1 MCENRG
7 GNPERGKSYHFAE
20 EMIRMDS
27 PKEELLRQKT
37 AAWESFLHSGAIE
50 PDRVG
55 PIIAESWLKCAHTG
69 LDPAD
74 GKGRTVL
81 EKHRL
86 RELWEKNEIL
96 IRTAAPLMRN
106 LYRFFQGSSF
116 VVVLTDAQGYILEL
130 FGDEDRLRSARKINF
145 LPGAKWQDDD
155 VGTNAIGSVLVAG
168 KPMQVSGA
176 EHFCL
181 RHHCWTCSAAP
192 ILDEAGKLAA
202 VLDISGPAGASYSHT
217 LGMVVAAAE
226 AITMQL
232 KMQRKNKELVLANKR
247 LTSIFNTMSEGV
259 ILLDRAGVIHE
270 VNSVASRMLEKS
282 NEELVGHSIEK
293 ILGGNTPH
301 VRRML
306 SISEPCADVE
316 LMVTHKNGVSH
327 CLISGEPI
335 TDEQGN
341 PGGGVVILRPI
352 HQVKNLVNRF
362 SGHITAFRFSD
373 IIGESQPIR
382 ESVRLA
388 MLAAPGDA
396 NVLLQGESGT
406 GKDLFAQAIHH
417 GSARRGGPY
426 IALNCGAIPRELVG
440 SELFGYEGG
449 AFTGAR
455 REGRP
460 GKFELA
466 AGGTLFLDE
475 IGDMPLE
482 QQAALLRVIE
492 EKTVTRIGGHRVIPT
507 DVRLICASNKN
518 LIQAVA
524 QGIFRQDLYYR
535 LNVISITVP
544 TLRERGE
551 DILLLFRHF
560 LERLAKKQGVSYT
573 IDPAVPEFLMHYD
586 WPGNVREL
594 HNMAERAVNLAEDR
608 VISLRH
614 FPVEPKMPT
623 NGGQLAA
630 TGLEKAG
637 LAGCRER
644 ARRQEEGVE
653 RARIME
659 LLRECSGNISLVA
672 KRLQVA
678 RSTVYR
684 KIRYYDD
691 PPSSGN

>member
-1 MCENRG
+1 
-7 GNPERGKSYHFAE
+7 
-20 EMIRMDS
+20 MDS
-27 PKEELLRQKT
+27 PKEERLRQKA
-37 AAWESFLHSGAIE
+37 AAWESFLHTGTIA
-50 PDRVG
+50 PGWLDPV
-55 PIIAESWLKCAHTG
+55 IAESWRKCANSG
-69 LDPAD
+69 VNPAN
-74 GKGRTVL
+74 GMGRNVL
-81 EKHRL
+81 ERYQL
-86 RELWEKNEIL
+86 RELQERNESI
-96 IRTAAPLMRN
+96 IHTAAPLMHN

-130 FGDEDRLRSARKINF
+130 FGDDERLRSAQKLNF
-145 LPGAKWQDDD
+145 LPGAKWRDDD
-155 VGTNAIGSVLVAG
+155 VGTNAIGSVLAVG

-176 EHFCL
+176 EHFCK

-192 ILDEAGKLAA
+192 ILNEEGKLAA
-202 VLDISGPAGASYSHT
+202 VLDISGPAGSSYSHT

-232 KMQRKNKELVLANKR
+232 MMQRKNKELTLANKR

-259 ILLDRAGVIHE
+259 ILLDRTGVIHE
-270 VNSVASRMLEKS
+270 ANPVASRMLEKS
-282 NEELVGHSIEK
+282 NDEMVGHPIDR
-293 ILGGNTPH
+293 ILGSRTPH
-301 VRRML
+301 VQRML
-306 SISEPCADVE
+306 SVSEPYSDVE
-316 LMVTHKNGVSH
+316 LMVTNKSGVSH
-327 CLISGEPI
+327 CLTSGEPI

-352 HQVKNLVNRF
+352 NQVKSLVNRF
-362 SGHITAFRFSD
+362 SGHITAFRFND

-382 ESVRLA
+382 EAIRVA
-388 MLAAPGDA
+388 MLTASGDS

-406 GKDLFAQAIHH
+406 GKELFAQAIHH

-426 IALNCGAIPRELVG
+426 VALNCGAIPRELVG

-492 EKTVTRIGGHRVIPT
+492 EKNVTRIGSHRVIPT

-518 LIQAVA
+518 LAQEVA
-524 QGIFRQDLYYR
+524 RGAFRQDLYYR
-535 LNVISITVP
+535 LNVISITIP

-551 DILLLFRHF
+551 DVVLLFRFF
-560 LERLAKKQGVSYT
+560 LDRLTKKQEVSYAV
-573 IDPAVPEFLMHYD
+573 DPAVLDFLTQYD

-594 HNMAERAVNLAEDR
+594 HNMVERAVNLAEDG

-614 FPVEPKMPT
+614 FRVEPAISHKEPQAPVA
-623 NGGQLAA
+623 GVAQVQLA
-630 TGLEKAG
+630 EY
-637 LAGCRER
+637 RER
-644 ARRQEEGVE
+644 ARVQEENTE
-653 RARIME
+653 RARILE

-672 KRLQVA
+672 KRLRVA

-691 PPSSGN
+691 PPSPGN

>member
-1 MCENRG
+1 M
-7 GNPERGKSYHFAE
+7 
-20 EMIRMDS
+20 
-27 PKEELLRQKT
+27 
-37 AAWESFLHSGAIE
+37 
-50 PDRVG
+50 
-55 PIIAESWLKCAHTG
+55 
-69 LDPAD
+69 
-74 GKGRTVL
+74 
-81 EKHRL
+81 
-86 RELWEKNEIL
+86 
-96 IRTAAPLMRN
+96 
-106 LYRFFQGSSF
+106 
-116 VVVLTDAQGYILEL
+116 
-130 FGDEDRLRSARKINF
+130 
-145 LPGAKWQDDD
+145 
-155 VGTNAIGSVLVAG
+155 
-168 KPMQVSGA
+168 
-176 EHFCL
+176 
-181 RHHCWTCSAAP
+181 
-192 ILDEAGKLAA
+192 
-202 VLDISGPAGASYSHT
+202 
-217 LGMVVAAAE
+217 
-226 AITMQL
+226 
-232 KMQRKNKELVLANKR
+232 
-247 LTSIFNTMSEGV
+247 
-259 ILLDRAGVIHE
+259 
-270 VNSVASRMLEKS
+270 
-282 NEELVGHSIEK
+282 
-293 ILGGNTPH
+293 
-301 VRRML
+301 
-306 SISEPCADVE
+306 
-316 LMVTHKNGVSH
+316 
-327 CLISGEPI
+327 
-335 TDEQGN
+335 
-341 PGGGVVILRPI
+341 
-352 HQVKNLVNRF
+352 NRF

>member
-1 MCENRG
+1 
-7 GNPERGKSYHFAE
+7 
-20 EMIRMDS
+20 MDS
-27 PKEELLRQKT
+27 PKKERLRQKA
-37 AAWESFLHSGAIE
+37 AAWESFLHTGAIE
-50 PDRVG
+50 PDRLDPV
-55 PIIAESWLKCAHTG
+55 IAESWRKCASCG
-69 LDPAD
+69 VNP
-74 GKGRTVL
+74 GNGMGRNVL
-81 EKHRL
+81 ERYQL
-86 RELWEKNEIL
+86 RELQEQNETI
-96 IRTAAPLMRN
+96 IHTAAPLMHN

-130 FGDEDRLRSARKINF
+130 FGDDDRLRSAQKLNF

-155 VGTNAIGSVLVAG
+155 VGTNAIGSVLAAG

-192 ILDEAGKLAA
+192 ILDEEGKLTA
-202 VLDISGPAGASYSHT
+202 VLDISGPAGSSYSHT

-232 KMQRKNKELVLANKR
+232 KMQRKNKELTLANKR
-247 LTSIFNTMSEGV
+247 LTSIFNTMSDGV
-259 ILLDRAGVIHE
+259 ILLDRTGVIHE
-270 VNSVASRMLEKS
+270 ANPVASRMLEKS
-282 NEELVGHSIEK
+282 NDEMVGHPIER
-293 ILGGNTPH
+293 ILGSRTPH
-301 VRRML
+301 VHRML
-306 SISEPCADVE
+306 SVSEPYSDVE
-316 LMVTHKNGVSH
+316 LMVTNKTGVSH
-327 CLISGEPI
+327 CLTSGEPI

-352 HQVKNLVNRF
+352 NQVKSLVNRF

-373 IIGESQPIR
+373 IIGESPPIR
-382 ESVRLA
+382 EAIRVA
-388 MLAAPGDA
+388 MLTASGDS

-406 GKDLFAQAIHH
+406 GKELFAQAIHH

-440 SELFGYEGG
+440 SELFGYEKG

-482 QQAALLRVIE
+482 QQTALLRVIE

-518 LIQAVA
+518 LVQAVA

-544 TLRERGE
+544 PLRERGE

-573 IDPAVPEFLMHYD
+573 IDPAVPKFLLQYD

-594 HNMAERAVNLAEDR
+594 HNMVERAVNLAEDR

>member
-1 MCENRG
+1 
-7 GNPERGKSYHFAE
+7 
-20 EMIRMDS
+20 MDS

-37 AAWESFLHSGAIE
+37 AAWENFLHSGSIE

-55 PIIAESWLKCAHTG
+55 PIIAESWLKCVHTG

-176 EHFCL
+176 EHFCR

-232 KMQRKNKELVLANKR
+232 KMQRKNKELVLANNR

-373 IIGESQPIR
+373 IIGESRPIR

-637 LAGCRER
+637 LAVCRER

>member
-1 MCENRG
+1 
-7 GNPERGKSYHFAE
+7 
-20 EMIRMDS
+20 MDS
-27 PKEELLRQKT
+27 PKEERLRQKA
-37 AAWESFLHSGAIE
+37 AAWESFLHTGAIE
-50 PDRVG
+50 PDRLDPV
-55 PIIAESWLKCAHTG
+55 IADSWRKCASSG
-69 LDPAD
+69 VNP
-74 GKGRTVL
+74 GNGMGRNVL
-81 EKHRL
+81 ERYQL
-86 RELWEKNEIL
+86 RELQEQNETI
-96 IRTAAPLMRN
+96 IHTAAPLMHN

-130 FGDEDRLRSARKINF
+130 FGDDDRLRSAQKLNF

-155 VGTNAIGSVLVAG
+155 VGTNAIGSVLAAG

-192 ILDEAGKLAA
+192 ILDEEGKLTA
-202 VLDISGPAGASYSHT
+202 VLDISGPAGSSYSHT

-232 KMQRKNKELVLANKR
+232 KMQRKNKELTLANKR
-247 LTSIFNTMSEGV
+247 LTSIFNTMSDGV
-259 ILLDRAGVIHE
+259 ILLDRTGVIHE
-270 VNSVASRMLEKS
+270 ANPVASRMLEKS
-282 NEELVGHSIEK
+282 NDEMVGHPIER
-293 ILGGNTPH
+293 ILGSRTPH
-301 VRRML
+301 VHRML
-306 SISEPCADVE
+306 SVSEPYSDVE
-316 LMVTHKNGVSH
+316 LMVTNKTGVSH
-327 CLISGEPI
+327 CLTSGEPI

-352 HQVKNLVNRF
+352 NQVKSLVNRF

-373 IIGESQPIR
+373 IIGESPPIR
-382 ESVRLA
+382 EAIRVA
-388 MLAAPGDA
+388 MLTASGDS

-406 GKDLFAQAIHH
+406 GKELFAQAIHH

-426 IALNCGAIPRELVG
+426 VALNCGASPRELVG

-482 QQAALLRVIE
+482 QQTALLRVIE

-518 LIQAVA
+518 LVQAVA

-544 TLRERGE
+544 PLRERGE

-573 IDPAVPEFLMHYD
+573 IDPAVPKFLLQYD

-594 HNMAERAVNLAEDR
+594 HNMVERAVNLAEDR
-608 VISLRH
+608 VVSLRH
-614 FPVEPKMPT
+614 FPVDPKMPT
-623 NGGQLAA
+623 NGGQRAE
-630 TGLEKAG
+630 TGLATAG
-637 LAGCRER
+637 RADCRER
-644 ARRQEEGVE
+644 ARRQEEGAE
-653 RARIME
+653 RARILE

-691 PPSSGN
+691 PPSPGN

>member
-1 MCENRG
+1 
-7 GNPERGKSYHFAE
+7 
-20 EMIRMDS
+20 MDS
-27 PKEELLRQKT
+27 PKEERLRQKA
-37 AAWESFLHSGAIE
+37 AAWESFLHTGAIE
-50 PDRVG
+50 PDRLDPV
-55 PIIAESWLKCAHTG
+55 IADSWRKCASSG
-69 LDPAD
+69 VNP
-74 GKGRTVL
+74 GNGMGRNVL
-81 EKHRL
+81 ERYQL
-86 RELWEKNEIL
+86 RELQEQNETI
-96 IRTAAPLMRN
+96 IHTAAPLMHN

-130 FGDEDRLRSARKINF
+130 FGDDDRLRSAQKLNF

-155 VGTNAIGSVLVAG
+155 VGTNAIGSVLAAG

-192 ILDEAGKLAA
+192 ILDEEGKLTA
-202 VLDISGPAGASYSHT
+202 VLDISGPAGSSYSHT

-232 KMQRKNKELVLANKR
+232 KMQRKNKELTLANKR
-247 LTSIFNTMSEGV
+247 LTSIFNTMSDGV
-259 ILLDRAGVIHE
+259 ILLDRTGVIHE
-270 VNSVASRMLEKS
+270 ANPVASRMLEKS
-282 NEELVGHSIEK
+282 NDEMVGHPIER
-293 ILGGNTPH
+293 ILGSRTPH
-301 VRRML
+301 VHRML
-306 SISEPCADVE
+306 SVSEPYSDVE
-316 LMVTHKNGVSH
+316 LMVTNKTGVSH
-327 CLISGEPI
+327 CLTSGEPI

-352 HQVKNLVNRF
+352 NQVKSLVNRF

-373 IIGESQPIR
+373 IIGESPPIR
-382 ESVRLA
+382 EAIRVA
-388 MLAAPGDA
+388 MLTASGDS

-406 GKDLFAQAIHH
+406 GKELFAQAIHH

-426 IALNCGAIPRELVG
+426 VALNCGAIPRELVG

-482 QQAALLRVIE
+482 QQTALLRVIE

-518 LIQAVA
+518 LVQAVA

-544 TLRERGE
+544 PLRERGE

-573 IDPAVPEFLMHYD
+573 IDPAVPKFLLQYD

-594 HNMAERAVNLAEDR
+594 HNMVERAVNLAEDR
-608 VISLRH
+608 VVSLRH

-623 NGGQLAA
+623 NGGQLAE
-630 TGLEKAG
+630 TGLAKAG
-637 LAGCRER
+637 LADCRER
-644 ARRQEEGVE
+644 ARRQEEGAE

-684 KIRYYDD
+684 KIRYFDD
-691 PPSSGN
+691 PPSPGN

>member
-1 MCENRG
+1 
-7 GNPERGKSYHFAE
+7 
-20 EMIRMDS
+20 MDS
-27 PKEELLRQKT
+27 PKEERLRQKA
-37 AAWESFLHSGAIE
+37 AAWESFLHTGAIE
-50 PDRVG
+50 PDRLDPV
-55 PIIAESWLKCAHTG
+55 IADSWRKCASSG
-69 LDPAD
+69 VNP
-74 GKGRTVL
+74 GNGMGRNVL
-81 EKHRL
+81 ERYQL
-86 RELWEKNEIL
+86 RELQEQNETI
-96 IRTAAPLMRN
+96 IHTAAPLMHN

-130 FGDEDRLRSARKINF
+130 FGDDDRLRSAQKLNF

-155 VGTNAIGSVLVAG
+155 VGTNAIGSVLAAG

-192 ILDEAGKLAA
+192 ILDEEGKLTA
-202 VLDISGPAGASYSHT
+202 VLDISGPAGSSYSHT

-232 KMQRKNKELVLANKR
+232 KMQRKNKELTLANKR
-247 LTSIFNTMSEGV
+247 LTSIFNTMSDGV
-259 ILLDRAGVIHE
+259 ILLDRTGVIHE
-270 VNSVASRMLEKS
+270 ANPVASRMLEKS
-282 NEELVGHSIEK
+282 NDEMVGHPIER
-293 ILGGNTPH
+293 ILGSRTPH
-301 VRRML
+301 VHRML
-306 SISEPCADVE
+306 SVSEPYSDVE
-316 LMVTHKNGVSH
+316 LMVTNKTGVSH
-327 CLISGEPI
+327 CLTSGEPI

-352 HQVKNLVNRF
+352 NQVKSLVNRF

-373 IIGESQPIR
+373 IIGESPPIR
-382 ESVRLA
+382 EAIRVA
-388 MLAAPGDA
+388 MLTASGDS

-406 GKDLFAQAIHH
+406 GKELFAQAIHH

-426 IALNCGAIPRELVG
+426 VALNCGAIPRELVG

-482 QQAALLRVIE
+482 QQTALLRVIE

-518 LIQAVA
+518 LVQAVA

>member
-37 AAWESFLHSGAIE
+37 AAWENFLHSGSIE

-55 PIIAESWLKCAHTG
+55 PIIAESWLKCVHTG

-373 IIGESQPIR
+373 IIGESRPIR

-637 LAGCRER
+637 LAGCREQ

>member
-1 MCENRG
+1 
-7 GNPERGKSYHFAE
+7 
-20 EMIRMDS
+20 MDS
-27 PKEELLRQKT
+27 PKKERLRQKA
-37 AAWESFLHSGAIE
+37 AAWESFLHTGAIE
-50 PDRVG
+50 PDRLDPV
-55 PIIAESWLKCAHTG
+55 IADSWRKCASSG
-69 LDPAD
+69 VNP
-74 GKGRTVL
+74 GNGMGRNVL
-81 EKHRL
+81 ERYQL
-86 RELWEKNEIL
+86 RELQEQNETI
-96 IRTAAPLMRN
+96 IHTAAPLMHN

-130 FGDEDRLRSARKINF
+130 FGDDDRLRSAQKLNF

-155 VGTNAIGSVLVAG
+155 VGTNAIGSVLAAG

-192 ILDEAGKLAA
+192 ILDEEGKLTA
-202 VLDISGPAGASYSHT
+202 VLDISGPAGSSYSHT

-232 KMQRKNKELVLANKR
+232 KMQRKNKELTLANKR
-247 LTSIFNTMSEGV
+247 LTSIFNTMSDGV
-259 ILLDRAGVIHE
+259 ILLDRTGVIHE
-270 VNSVASRMLEKS
+270 ANPVASRMLEKS
-282 NEELVGHSIEK
+282 NDEMVGHPIER
-293 ILGGNTPH
+293 ILGSRTPH
-301 VRRML
+301 VHRML
-306 SISEPCADVE
+306 SVSEPYSDVE
-316 LMVTHKNGVSH
+316 LMVTNKTGVSH
-327 CLISGEPI
+327 CLTSGEPI

-352 HQVKNLVNRF
+352 NQVKSLVNRF

-373 IIGESQPIR
+373 IIGESPPIR
-382 ESVRLA
+382 EAIRVA
-388 MLAAPGDA
+388 MLTASGDS

-406 GKDLFAQAIHH
+406 GKELFAQAIHH

-426 IALNCGAIPRELVG
+426 VALNCGAIPRELVG

-482 QQAALLRVIE
+482 QQTALLRVIE

-518 LIQAVA
+518 LVQAVA

-544 TLRERGE
+544 PLRERGE

-573 IDPAVPEFLMHYD
+573 IDPAVPKFLLQYD

-594 HNMAERAVNLAEDR
+594 HNMVERAVNLAEDR
-608 VISLRH
+608 VVSLRH

-623 NGGQLAA
+623 NGGQLAE
-630 TGLEKAG
+630 TGLAKAG
-637 LAGCRER
+637 LADCRER
-644 ARRQEEGVE
+644 ARRQEEGAE

-684 KIRYYDD
+684 KIRYFDD
-691 PPSSGN
+691 PPSPGN

>member
-1 MCENRG
+1 
-7 GNPERGKSYHFAE
+7 
-20 EMIRMDS
+20 MDS
-27 PKEELLRQKT
+27 PKEERLRQKA
-37 AAWESFLHSGAIE
+37 AAWESFLHTGAIE
-50 PDRVG
+50 PDRLDPV
-55 PIIAESWLKCAHTG
+55 IADSWRKCASCG
-69 LDPAD
+69 VNP
-74 GKGRTVL
+74 GNGMGRNVL
-81 EKHRL
+81 ERYQL
-86 RELWEKNEIL
+86 RELQEQNETI
-96 IRTAAPLMRN
+96 IHTAAPLMHN

-130 FGDEDRLRSARKINF
+130 FGDDDRLRSAQKLNF

-155 VGTNAIGSVLVAG
+155 VGTNAIGSVLAAG

-192 ILDEAGKLAA
+192 ILDEEGKLTA
-202 VLDISGPAGASYSHT
+202 VLDISGPAGSSYSHT

-232 KMQRKNKELVLANKR
+232 KMQRKNKELTLANKR
-247 LTSIFNTMSEGV
+247 LTSIFNTMSDGV
-259 ILLDRAGVIHE
+259 ILLDRTGVIHE
-270 VNSVASRMLEKS
+270 ANPVASRMLEKS
-282 NEELVGHSIEK
+282 NDEMVGHPIER
-293 ILGGNTPH
+293 ILGSRTPH
-301 VRRML
+301 VHRML
-306 SISEPCADVE
+306 SVSEPYSDVE
-316 LMVTHKNGVSH
+316 LMVTNKTGVSH
-327 CLISGEPI
+327 CLTSGEPI

-352 HQVKNLVNRF
+352 NQVKSLVNRF

-373 IIGESQPIR
+373 IIGESPPIR
-382 ESVRLA
+382 EAIRVA
-388 MLAAPGDA
+388 MLTASGDS

-406 GKDLFAQAIHH
+406 GKELFAQAIHH

-426 IALNCGAIPRELVG
+426 VALNCGAIPRELVG

-482 QQAALLRVIE
+482 QQTALLRVIE

-518 LIQAVA
+518 LVQAVA

-544 TLRERGE
+544 PLRERGE

-573 IDPAVPEFLMHYD
+573 IDPAVPKFLLQYD

-594 HNMAERAVNLAEDR
+594 HNMVERAVNLAEDR

-623 NGGQLAA
+623 SGGQLVA

-637 LAGCRER
+637 LVDCRER
-644 ARRQEEGVE
+644 ARRQEEGAE

-684 KIRYYDD
+684 KIRYFDD
-691 PPSSGN
+691 PPSPGN